1 MLTPYPFPVTAGALA
16 IVMHNG
22 RLLLSPLP
30 TNPETSSASE
40 AEAGVG
46 VASTPLSEPLH
57 ELDLVL
63 LSSVERAKTAG
74 TGIAALVTTT
84 DETTQTTTKTA
95 AAAVAVS
102 GAREED
108 DAAADMYV
116 KD

>member
-1 MLTPYPFPVTAGALA
+1 M
-16 IVMHNG
+16 
-22 RLLLSPLP
+22 
-30 TNPETSSASE
+30 
-40 AEAGVG
+40 G

-84 DETTQTTTKTA
+84 TETTQMTKKTV

-102 GAREED
+102 GAREDD

-116 KD
+116 KNLQT